1 MKLDP
6 NKIKVTSNFYKD
18 VAPYL
23 GLGLQLA
30 VTVTVMVFLGIWL
43 DGKLDTKPILTI
55 IFAFL
60 GVLAG
65 LYTFIKSV
73 QKAGNDKK

>member
-6 NKIKVTSNFYKD
+6 NKIKSANNFYREIG
-18 VAPYL
+18 PYL

-30 VTVTVMVFLGIWL
+30 VTVTLMVFLGIWL
-43 DGKLDTKPILTI
+43 DDYFETQPILTI
-55 IFAFL
+55 VFAFL
-60 GVLAG
+60 GVFAG
-65 LYTFIKSV
+65 LYNFIKFV

>member
-6 NKIKVTSNFYKD
+6 NKIKSANNFYKEIG
-18 VAPYL
+18 PYL

-30 VTVTVMVFLGIWL
+30 LTVTIMVFLGIWL
-43 DGKLDTKPILTI
+43 DGYFKTQPILTI
-55 IFAFL
+55 VFAFL
-60 GVLAG
+60 GVFAS
-65 LYTFIKSV
+65 LYNFIKSV

>member
-6 NKIKVTSNFYKD
+6 NKIKDTSNFYKD

-30 VTVTVMVFLGIWL
+30 VTVTLMVFLGIWL
-43 DGKLDTKPILTI
+43 DGKFGTKPVLTI
-55 IFAFL
+55 IFSFL
-60 GVLAG
+60 GVFAG